1 MGKPL
6 VSVIM
11 PARDA
16 SAYIEQAIRS
26 VMGQTVTDWEL
37 LVLDDCSED
46 STRGIVSD
54 LAREDP
60 RIRLYANGTPLGTA
74 RTRNAG
80 LALCAGEYVALLDS
94 DDVWHPDKLE
104 KQLALAKKEG
114 AQLVYC
120 SYALVDESGNKGW
133 NDFVVPPDTD
143 VKRMLKENVI
153 GCSTVLLAGQLVKR
167 FRFSEQYYHEDYVL
181 WLDILRS
188 GAKAVGVEE
197 VLVDYRCHS
206 SGRSANKFRCAKG
219 RWRIYRS
226 FLGLSVPRSAWY
238 LAHYALAGFR
248 KYRRR

>member
-74 RTRNAG
+74 RTATM
-80 LALCAGEYVALLDS
+80 
-94 DDVWHPDKLE
+94 
-104 KQLALAKKEG
+104 
-114 AQLVYC
+114 
-120 SYALVDESGNKGW
+120 SGTRTSWKSSW
-133 NDFVVPPDTD
+133 PWP
-143 VKRMLKENVI
+143 KRK
-153 GCSTVLLAGQLVKR
+153 
-167 FRFSEQYYHEDYVL
+167 
-181 WLDILRS
+181 
-188 GAKAVGVEE
+188 
-197 VLVDYRCHS
+197 
-206 SGRSANKFRCAKG
+206 GRSWYTALMPLWMNPGTRGGMILSFR
-219 RWRIYRS
+219 RI
-226 FLGLSVPRSAWY
+226 PM
-238 LAHYALAGFR
+238 
-248 KYRRR
+248 